1 MTVPRL
7 RTVIDADVDSLARLH
22 GLAFPEDPWES
33 GALSR
38 LVALPKM
45 HARLAFSDRK
55 PVGFLL
61 ALVVGGEAEVLTLC
75 VDPAVRRRG
84 VARTLLADL
93 YAAARVARAS
103 RVVLEVAADNE
114 TARLLYAAEG
124 FTAVGR
130 RPFYYRRPAAET
142 ADALI
147 LARPLP

>member
-1 MTVPRL
+1 MSAPQL
-7 RTVIDADVDSLARLH
+7 RTAVEADTAILARLH
-22 GLAFPEDPWES
+22 RLAFPEDPWES
-33 GALSR
+33 RALSR
-38 LVALPKM
+38 LVALPTM

-55 PVGFLL
+55 PIGFLL

-75 VDPAVRRRG
+75 VDPAARRRG
-84 VARTLLADL
+84 IARALLADL
-93 YAAARVARAS
+93 YTAARAARAS

-124 FTAVGR
+124 FAAVGR
-130 RPFYYRRPAAET
+130 RPFYYRRPAAAA